1 MLVYKLW
8 QVLLDVLSFRPTFD
22 MFVTESCEK
31 NLSLYRREREIDVY
45 IVIKMQGWQLPH
57 GDISHI
63 RHSLSFHT

>member
-45 IVIKMQGWQLPH
+45 IVIKTAAATCMRH
-57 GDISHI
+57 FTSV
-63 RHSLSFHT
+63 RHSVSFHV